1 MASDRRTTGGVVKA
15 IVGFL
20 GMSVVAGVLVT
31 ATVTPAVAIAGVAAN
46 QSIGVFD
53 GLPEYLEVDKLSE
66 KSNIFAT
73 RADGSPQLLAS
84 FYVENRIEVPLDQIS
99 QFAKDAAVSG
109 EDPRFYEH
117 GGVDLPGTLRA
128 VAQTYVLG
136 NDVQGGSSI
145 TQQYVK
151 NVLVEKAV
159 RNITD
164 EAERAAAIDDA
175 TRTSPERKLREMKLA
190 IGLEKEYS
198 KDQILQGYLNIAF
211 FGGTTYGIET
221 AANYYFNTSAAN
233 LSIAQAA
240 SLIAIVNNPAVLRLD
255 QPENPDNGAAN
266 GYQRNKDRR
275 DYIIDKMLEEGKIS
289 QEDHDAALATP
300 VEPQITEPSTGCSTA
315 GDAGYFCDYVTNI
328 LKNDPTFGEDEDTRW
343 TNFRRGGLD
352 VYTTLD
358 VDLQNAA
365 VAAVNAQVPQTWNF
379 DVGAVSVSV
388 EVGSGRV
395 LAMTQNKKYSQDPDV
410 LAADPSY
417 SAINLSTDQAYGGS
431 SGIQPGSTYKLF
443 TLVEWLKEGHSI
455 NEPVDGTR
463 KAIWGSFED
472 SCAPG
477 GTNYVASTSAK
488 NDEGGNG
495 QVGTAVD
502 FTRTSLNTGFVGMA
516 RELDL
521 CAIRNTALDMG
532 VKQGSGKELEH
543 NPGSVLGTNSV
554 SPLSMAG
561 AFATIASGGSTCDSI
576 AIDKIVDATGAAQP
590 VPSANCRQS
599 IDRNVAATAAIALQ
613 STFSGNGTAFQSR
626 TGDGVPLIGKT
637 GTTDDA
643 KATWMT
649 GASTRVATAV
659 GVFNIKGDANLR
671 LGRYSFDSG
680 SAATARHRIWPVVMR
695 AADARYGGTAFP
707 EADGSLQVVPRV
719 NVPDVTGLSVGDARA
734 KLEAAGFSVSEGA
747 AEANSASSGTV
758 VRQSPSGTATRGTT
772 VTIVPS
778 SGPAPAPAPTAD
790 PAAPA
795 APAAGQQTVPSVV
808 GQDLETAKAAF
819 ASAGFSKITLSCTEN
834 GNAPD
839 AGQVTGQD
847 PAGGTGVAA
856 DATLRVAITAKKCP

>member
-1 MASDRRTTGGVVKA
+1 MASESRTIGGVVKA
-15 IVGFL
+15 TVGFL

-31 ATVTPAVAIAGVAAN
+31 ATVTPAVALAGVAAN

-66 KSNIFAT
+66 KSNIYAT

-84 FYVENRIEVPLDQIS
+84 FYVENRAEVPLDKMS
-99 QFAKDAAVSG
+99 QFAKDATVAG
-109 EDPRFYEH
+109 EDPRFYDH
-117 GGVDLPGTLRA
+117 GGIDLPGTLRA

-136 NDVQGGSSI
+136 NDTQGGSSI

-164 EAERAAAIDDA
+164 EAERAAAIDAA

-190 IGLEKEYS
+190 IGIEKQYT

-211 FGGTTYGIET
+211 FGGTTYGLET

-240 SLIAIVNNPAVLRLD
+240 SLIAIVNNPAALRLD
-255 QPENPDNGAAN
+255 QPDNPDNGAAN
-266 GYQRNKDRR
+266 GYARNKDRR
-275 DYIIDKMLEEGKIS
+275 DYIIGKMLEEGKIS

-300 VEPQITEPSTGCSTA
+300 VEPAITQPSTGCSTA
-315 GDAGYFCDYVTNI
+315 GNAGFFCDYVTNI
-328 LKNDPTFGEDEDTRW
+328 LKNNEIFGADEDTRW
-343 TNFRRGGLD
+343 SNFRRGGQD

-365 VAAVNAQVPQTWNF
+365 VDAVNAQVPQTWNF

-388 EVGSGRV
+388 EVGTGRV
-395 LAMTQNKKYSQDPDV
+395 LAMTQNKNYSQDPDV
-410 LAADPSY
+410 LTSDPSY
-417 SAINLSTDQAYGGS
+417 SAINLNTDKAYGGS

-455 NEPVDGTR
+455 NESVDGTR
-463 KAIWGSFED
+463 KAIWGTFRD
-472 SCAPG
+472 SCVDG
-477 GTNYVASTSAK
+477 GTVYEGSTSAK
-488 NDEGGNG
+488 NDEGGSG
-495 QVGTAVD
+495 QIGTAVD

-521 CAIRNTALDMG
+521 CAIRDTAVTMG
-532 VKQGSGKELEH
+532 VQQGSGLELEH
-543 NPGSVLGTNSV
+543 NPSSVLGTNSV

-561 AFATIASGGSTCDSI
+561 AFATIASGGTTCDPV
-576 AIDKIVDATGAAQP
+576 AIDRITDATGAEQP
-590 VPSANCRQS
+590 IPSANCRQS

-613 STFSGNGTAFQSR
+613 STFSGSGTAYESR
-626 TGDGVPLIGKT
+626 TGDGIPLIGKT

-649 GASTRVATAV
+649 GASTKVATAV
-659 GVFNIKGDANLR
+659 GVFNIQGDANLR

-695 AADARYGGTAFP
+695 AADSRYGGDAFP
-707 EADGSLQVVPRV
+707 EANGSLQVVPKV
-719 NVPDVTGLSVGDARA
+719 DIPNVTGLALADAKA
-734 KLEAAGFSVSEGA
+734 KLEAAGFTFAQGASEASDTPAGTVTRSDPSGSAVSG
-747 AEANSASSGTV
+747 SIVTVFASSGP
-758 VRQSPSGTATRGTT
+758 QPKATEQ
-772 VTIVPS
+772 PN
-778 SGPAPAPAPTAD
+778 P
-790 PAAPA
+790 
-795 APAAGQQTVPSVV
+795 AGQTKVPDVT
-808 GQDLETAKAAF
+808 GQNLEAAKAAF
-819 ASAGFSKITLSCTEN
+819 SAAGFTAITLQCTADDK
-834 GNAPD
+834 APAD
-839 AGQVTGQD
+839 GRVTGQD
-847 PAGGTGVAA
+847 PAGGASVAPT
-856 DATLRVAITAKKCP
+856 ATLKVAIAAKKCP

>member
-1 MASDRRTTGGVVKA
+1 MVKA
-15 IVGFL
+15 TVGFL

-31 ATVTPAVAIAGVAAN
+31 ATVTPAVALAGVAAN

-66 KSNIFAT
+66 KSNIYAT

-84 FYVENRIEVPLDQIS
+84 FYVENRAEVPLDKMS
-99 QFAKDAAVSG
+99 QFAKDATVAG
-109 EDPRFYEH
+109 EDPRFYDH
-117 GGVDLPGTLRA
+117 GGIDLPGTLRA

-136 NDVQGGSSI
+136 NDTQGGSSI

-164 EAERAAAIDDA
+164 EAERAAAIDAA

-190 IGLEKEYS
+190 IGIEKQYT

-211 FGGTTYGIET
+211 FGGTTYGLET

-240 SLIAIVNNPAVLRLD
+240 SLIAIVNNPAALRLD
-255 QPENPDNGAAN
+255 QPDNPDNGAAN
-266 GYQRNKDRR
+266 GYARNKDRR
-275 DYIIDKMLEEGKIS
+275 DYIIGKMLEEGKIS

-300 VEPQITEPSTGCSTA
+300 VEPAITQPSTGCSTA
-315 GDAGYFCDYVTNI
+315 GNAGFFCDYVTNI
-328 LKNDPTFGEDEDTRW
+328 LKNNEIFGADEDTRW
-343 TNFRRGGLD
+343 SNFRRGGQD

-365 VAAVNAQVPQTWNF
+365 VDAVNAQVPQTWNF

-388 EVGSGRV
+388 EVGTGRV
-395 LAMTQNKKYSQDPDV
+395 LAMTQNKNYSQDPDV
-410 LAADPSY
+410 LTSDPSY
-417 SAINLSTDQAYGGS
+417 SAINLNTDKAYGGS

-455 NEPVDGTR
+455 NESVDGTR
-463 KAIWGSFED
+463 KAIWGTFRD
-472 SCAPG
+472 SCVDG
-477 GTNYVASTSAK
+477 GTVYEGSTSAK
-488 NDEGGNG
+488 NDEGGSG
-495 QVGTAVD
+495 QIGTAVD

-521 CAIRNTALDMG
+521 CAIRDTAVTMG
-532 VKQGSGKELEH
+532 VQQGSGLELEH
-543 NPGSVLGTNSV
+543 NPSSVLGTNSV

-561 AFATIASGGSTCDSI
+561 AFATIASGGTTCDPV
-576 AIDKIVDATGAAQP
+576 AIDRITDATGAEQP
-590 VPSANCRQS
+590 IPSANCRQS

-613 STFSGNGTAFQSR
+613 STFSGSGTAYESR
-626 TGDGVPLIGKT
+626 TGDGIPLIGKT

-649 GASTRVATAV
+649 GASTKVATAV
-659 GVFNIKGDANLR
+659 GVFNIQGDANLR

-695 AADARYGGTAFP
+695 AADSRYGGDAFP
-707 EADGSLQVVPRV
+707 EANGSLQVVPKV
-719 NVPDVTGLSVGDARA
+719 DIPNVTGLALADAKA
-734 KLEAAGFSVSEGA
+734 KLEAAGFTFAQGASEASDTPAGTVTRSDPSGSAVSG
-747 AEANSASSGTV
+747 SIVTVFASSGP
-758 VRQSPSGTATRGTT
+758 QPKATEQ
-772 VTIVPS
+772 PN
-778 SGPAPAPAPTAD
+778 P
-790 PAAPA
+790 
-795 APAAGQQTVPSVV
+795 AGQTKVPDVT
-808 GQDLETAKAAF
+808 GQNLEAAKAAF
-819 ASAGFSKITLSCTEN
+819 SAAGFTAITLQCTADDK
-834 GNAPD
+834 APAD
-839 AGQVTGQD
+839 GRVTGQD
-847 PAGGTGVAA
+847 PAGGASVAPT
-856 DATLRVAITAKKCP
+856 ATLKVAIAAKKCP

>member
-1 MASDRRTTGGVVKA
+1 MATDRRTTGGVIKA

-73 RADGSPQLLAS
+73 RTDGSTQLLAS
-84 FYVENRIEVPLDQIS
+84 FYVENRVEVPLDQIS

-164 EAERAAAIDDA
+164 EVERAAAIDAA
-175 TRTSPERKLREMKLA
+175 TKTTPERKLREMKLA
-190 IGLEKEYS
+190 IGIEKEYT

-211 FGGTTYGIET
+211 FGGTTYGLET

-233 LSIAQAA
+233 LTIAQAA
-240 SLIAIVNNPAVLRLD
+240 SLIAIVNNPANLRID

-266 GYQRNKDRR
+266 GYVRNKERR
-275 DYIIDKMLEEGKIS
+275 DYIIGKMLEEGKIT
-289 QEDHDAALATP
+289 QADHDAAIATP
-300 VEPQITEPSTGCSTA
+300 VEPVITEPSTGCSTA
-315 GDAGYFCDYVTNI
+315 GNAGYFCDYVTNV
-328 LKNDPTFGEDEDTRW
+328 LKNNEIFGADEDTRW
-343 TNFRRGGLD
+343 TNFRRGGQD

-358 VDLQNAA
+358 VDLQDAA
-365 VAAVNAQVPQTWNF
+365 VDAVNAQVPQTWNF

-388 EVGSGRV
+388 EVGTGRV

-410 LAADPSY
+410 LNADASY
-417 SAINLSTDQAYGGS
+417 SAINFSTDKAYGGS

-455 NEPVDGTR
+455 NERVDGTR
-463 KAIWGSFED
+463 KPTWGTFTD
-472 SCAPG
+472 SCEPG
-477 GTNYVASTSAK
+477 GTTTSNDTSAR
-488 NDEGGNG
+488 NDEGGGG
-495 QVGTAVD
+495 QVGTAAD
-502 FTRTSLNTGFVGMA
+502 FTKTSLNTGFVGMA

-521 CAIRNTALDMG
+521 CAIRDTAVDMG
-532 VKQGSGKELEH
+532 VVQGSDGELDRF
-543 NPGSVLGTNSV
+543 PATVLGTNYV

-561 AFATIASGGSTCDSI
+561 AYATIASGGITCDPI
-576 AIDKIVDATGAAQP
+576 AIDRITDATGAEQP
-590 VPSANCRQS
+590 VPAANCRQS
-599 IDRNVAATAAIALQ
+599 LDGNVAATAAVALQ
-613 STFSGNGTAFQSR
+613 STFTSGGTATASR
-626 TGDGVPLIGKT
+626 TRDGVPLIGKT

-643 KATWMT
+643 VATWMT

-659 GVFNIKGDANLR
+659 GVFNVKGEASLR
-671 LGRYSFDSG
+671 SGRYAFDSG
-680 SAATARHRIWPVVMR
+680 SAATARHRIWPVVM
-695 AADARYGGTAFP
+695 AAANAKYGGEAFP
-707 EADGSLQVVPRV
+707 EANGSLQVVPKVEIPDVKGLTVADAKAKLAAAGFSLIEGGTEASDAAVGTVTRQDPSGSAQAGTGITV
-719 NVPDVTGLSVGDARA
+719 FTSTGNQKTVPDVTGQD
-734 KLEAAGFSVSEGA
+734 LEAAKSAFGA
-747 AEANSASSGTV
+747 A
-758 VRQSPSGTATRGTT
+758 
-772 VTIVPS
+772 
-778 SGPAPAPAPTAD
+778 
-790 PAAPA
+790 
-795 APAAGQQTVPSVV
+795 
-808 GQDLETAKAAF
+808 
-819 ASAGFSKITLSCTEN
+819 GFTKITLACTED

-847 PAGGTGVAA
+847 PAGGSSVAP
-856 DATLRVAITAKKCP
+856 DATLKVSITAKKCP

>member
-1 MASDRRTTGGVVKA
+1 
-15 IVGFL
+15 
-20 GMSVVAGVLVT
+20 
-31 ATVTPAVAIAGVAAN
+31 VAIAGVAAN

-358 VDLQNAA
+358 VDLQSAA
-365 VAAVNAQVPQTWNF
+365 VAAVDAQVPQTWNF

-417 SAINLSTDQAYGGS
+417 SAINLSTDRAYGGS

-463 KAIWGSFED
+463 KATWGTFED
-472 SCAPG
+472 SCEPG
-477 GTNYVASTSAK
+477 GSTTSSDTAAR

-495 QVGTAVD
+495 QVGTPVT
-502 FTRTSLNTGFVGMA
+502 FTKTSLNTGFVGMA

-521 CAIRNTALDMG
+521 CAIRDTAKDMG
-532 VKQGSGKELEH
+532 VVQGGDGELDKY
-543 NPGSVLGTNSV
+543 PATILGTNYV

-561 AFATIASGGSTCDSI
+561 AYATIASGGSTCNPI
-576 AIDKIVDATGAAQP
+576 AIDRITDATGTEQP
-590 VPSANCRQS
+590 VPSADCRQS
-599 IDRNVAATAAIALQ
+599 IDRNVAATAAVALQ
-613 STFSGNGTAFQSR
+613 STFTSGGTAVASR
-626 TGDGVPLIGKT
+626 TPDRIPLIGKT

-643 KATWMT
+643 VATWMT

-659 GVFNIKGDANLR
+659 GVFNIKGAASLR
-671 LGRYSFDSG
+671 APRYSFDSG
-680 SAATARHRIWPVVMR
+680 SAATARHRIWPVVM
-695 AADARYGGTAFP
+695 AAANAKYGGTTFP

-734 KLEAAGFSVSEGA
+734 KLEAAGFGVSEGA

-778 SGPAPAPAPTAD
+778 SGPAPAAPTPD

-795 APAAGQQTVPSVV
+795 APAAPAEGQQTVPSVV

-834 GNAPD
+834 GTAPD

-847 PAGGTGVAA
+847 PAGGTGVAP

>member
-66 KSNIFAT
+66 KSNVYAT
-73 RADGSPQLLAS
+73 RSDGSTQLLAS
-84 FYVENRIEVPLDQIS
+84 FYVENRVEVPLDQIS

-164 EAERAAAIDDA
+164 EAERAAAIDEA

-190 IGLEKEYS
+190 IGLEKEYT

-221 AANYYFNTSAAN
+221 AANYYYNTTAAN
-233 LSIAQAA
+233 LTIAQAA
-240 SLIAIVNNPAVLRLD
+240 SLIAIVNNPSALRLD
-255 QPENPDNGAAN
+255 QPDNAENGAAN
-266 GYQRNKDRR
+266 GYARNKDRR
-275 DYIIDKMLEEGKIS
+275 DYIIGKMLEEGKIS
-289 QEDHDAALATP
+289 QEDHDAAIASP

-328 LKNDPTFGEDEDTRW
+328 LKNNEIFGATEDDRW
-343 TNFRRGGLD
+343 TAFRRGGLD

-358 VDLQNAA
+358 VDLQDAA
-365 VAAVNAQVPQTWNF
+365 VNAVNAQVPQTWNF

-388 EVGSGRV
+388 EVGTGRV

-417 SAINLSTDQAYGGS
+417 SAINLSTDRAYGGS

-455 NEPVDGTR
+455 NESVDGTR
-463 KAIWGSFED
+463 KATWGTFPD
-472 SCAPG
+472 SCEAG
-477 GTNYVASTSAK
+477 GTTTSNSTAAR

-495 QVGTAVD
+495 QVGTPVT
-502 FTRTSLNTGFVGMA
+502 FTKTSLNTGFVGMA

-521 CAIRNTALDMG
+521 CAIRNTAKDMG
-532 VKQGSGKELEH
+532 VVQGGDGELEH
-543 NPGSVLGTNSV
+543 NPSSVLGTNYV

-561 AFATIASGGSTCDSI
+561 AYATIASGGTTCDSI
-576 AIDKIVDATGAAQP
+576 AIDRITDATGAEQP

-599 IDRNVAATAAIALQ
+599 IERNVAATAAIALQ
-613 STFSGNGTAFQSR
+613 STFTSGGTATASR
-626 TGDGVPLIGKT
+626 TPDSIPLIGKT

-643 KATWMT
+643 VATWMT
-649 GASTRVATAV
+649 GASTKVATAV
-659 GVFNIKGDANLR
+659 GVFNIKGDASLR
-671 LGRYSFDSG
+671 APRYAFDSG
-680 SAATARHRIWPVVMR
+680 SAATARHRIWPVVMT
-695 AADARYGGTAFP
+695 AANAKYGGDAFP

-719 NVPDVTGLSVGDARA
+719 DVPDVTGLSVADATA
-734 KLEAAGFSVSEGA
+734 KLQAAGFSVSEGA
-747 AEANSASSGTV
+747 AEANAAAAGTV
-758 VRQSPSGTATRGTT
+758 VRQDPSGSATRGST
-772 VTIVPS
+772 VTIVAS
-778 SGPAPAPAPTAD
+778 SGPAPAAPTAD
-790 PAAPA
+790 PAAPSD
-795 APAAGQQTVPSVV
+795 PADGQKTVPSVT
-808 GQDLETAKAAF
+808 GQDLESAKAAF
-819 ASAGFSKITLSCTEN
+819 ASAGFSKITLQCTES
-834 GNAPD
+834 GDAP
-839 AGQVTGQD
+839 AGGQVTGQD
-847 PAGGTGVAA
+847 PAGGTAVAA
-856 DATLRVAITAKKCP
+856 DATLKVAITAKKCP